1 MIMDEHI
8 SSQNRS
14 SNNKKKQAPWY
25 EEEDEKSTASIQE
38 VPLYNHQDGPP
49 VELAEKAALR

>member
-1 MIMDEHI
+1 MDEHI
-8 SSQNRS
+8 SSHNRS
-14 SNNKKKQAPWY
+14 SNKKKQTPWY

>member
-1 MIMDEHI
+1 MDEHI